1 MSDLDASDMA
11 KKIVSRLNNGDP
23 DKVILGYANP
33 EPREQRRAAIARALP
48 APGCRY
54 TILQVRDLGERPDRL
69 HPIYRFEIEVMQRC
83 QDGTP
88 ESNRTIGLELVPDMG
103 DWVPW
108 KVIP

>member
-1 MSDLDASDMA
+1 MPNPNHA
-11 KKIVSRLNNGDP
+11 NND
-23 DKVILGYANP
+23 
-33 EPREQRRAAIARALP
+33 EPPSHAHLP

-69 HPIYRFEIEVMQRC
+69 HPIYRLEIEGMQRC